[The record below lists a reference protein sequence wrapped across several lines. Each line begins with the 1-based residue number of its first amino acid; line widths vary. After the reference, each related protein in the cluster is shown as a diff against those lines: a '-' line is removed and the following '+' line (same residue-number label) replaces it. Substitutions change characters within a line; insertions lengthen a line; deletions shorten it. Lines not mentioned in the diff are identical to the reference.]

1 MSSSSANNDTNQS
14 HLVFS
19 DISHLGAGA
28 GSLPTIKFAVGLRED
43 LSADELLG
51 KIMPLTK
58 VIPGKPIEKAPR
70 EKKQAIEKDC
80 SRGDCQSKKNLLL
93 ELQSENE
100 PFREQVRAMESKV
113 LNAKNKMS
121 LTERAIFIAEEKVE
135 DMKIKIDEL
144 QDRVKNQTEEVIR
157 MDQNNTGNRELLA
170 QMRKDIDSLKA
181 QTDSFNTQVHLILE
195 RASEKPVRFASRVA
209 NEKFRNDAKNSD
221 EITIISNVKSID
233 NDYDIDSDDD

>member
-1 MSSSSANNDTNQS
+1 
-14 HLVFS
+14 
-19 DISHLGAGA
+19 
-28 GSLPTIKFAVGLRED
+28 
-43 LSADELLG
+43 
-51 KIMPLTK
+51 
-58 VIPGKPIEKAPR
+58 
-70 EKKQAIEKDC
+70 
-80 SRGDCQSKKNLLL
+80 
-93 ELQSENE
+93 
-100 PFREQVRAMESKV
+100 MESKV

-221 EITIISNVKSID
+221 ETTIISNVKSID